1 MTGSQYLEPA
11 SAFARAPL
19 PSAKERATAAAQQ
32 MQHTVQ
38 SQAAKS
44 GIGAPQ
50 YDLLELIGKGA
61 FGRVYKRLVF
71 VSTLDAEKAHQLP
84 PPPDSEEAPRPS

>member
-19 PSAKERATAAAQQ
+19 PSVKDRATAAAQQ

-61 FGRVYKRLVF
+61 FGRVYRRLVL
-71 VSTLDAEKAHQLP
+71 VPTLDAERNDRP
-84 PPPDSEEAPRPS
+84 PPPRTPE